1 MKNFGKF
8 ITKMLAEGK
17 TPKTIAKLAAE
28 RGGTKATL
36 KASLAKFVDPNKVK
50 VGNKMM
56 AFMPTKRQEVAKA
69 TTGGAGAGSTKLKE
83 ATKKATTKK
92 DTKKKTT
99 TKKDTKKKTTPKKVT
114 EKKASIPL
122 SKGVKGGKIKIGKWL
137 TNNKDIKSPAALYQK
152 FKKEYPNASKQNIEA
167 SLGNIA
173 DETKKKNAQA
183 IYRALP
189 NAPKT
194 NPGTTSNKV
203 KPTKTGGMI
212 KKPMG
217 GKVYDPNKKVKR
229 PYGGKVYDP
238 NKKVKRMG
246 GGQIGHNG
254 NDEVSRLYTS
264 Y

>member
-1 MKNFGKF
+1 MESPTNF
-8 ITKMLAEGK
+8 
-17 TPKTIAKLAAE
+17 
-28 RGGTKATL
+28 
-36 KASLAKFVDPNKVK
+36 
-50 VGNKMM
+50 
-56 AFMPTKRQEVAKA
+56 
-69 TTGGAGAGSTKLKE
+69 
-83 ATKKATTKK
+83 K
-92 DTKKKTT
+92 DTIVTLLIDNSGSMRGRPITVAAMCGDILARTLERCGVNVEILGFTT
-99 TKKDTKKKTTPKKVT
+99 F
-114 EKKASIPL
+114 AW
-122 SKGVKGGKIKIGKWL
+122 KGGKTREKWL

-229 PYGGKVYDP
+229 PMGGKVYDPNKKVKRPYGGKVYDP

>member
-8 ITKMLAEGK
+8 ITRMLAEGK

-99 TKKDTKKKTTPKKVT
+99 TKKDTKKKTTSKKVT

-122 SKGVKGGKIKIGKWL
+122 SKGVKGGKIKLGRWL
-137 TNNKDIKSPAALYQK
+137 TTNKDVKSPAALYQK
-152 FKKEYPNASKQNIEA
+152 FKKEYPNATKQNIEA
-167 SLGNIA
+167 ALANIT
-173 DETKKKNAQA
+173 DEKKKKNAVM
-183 IYRALP
+183 IYKSLP
-189 NAPKT
+189 NSKKG
-194 NPGTTSNKV
+194 NPGTTSKNKKGDYLGTLDDKIIV
-203 KPTKTGGMI
+203 PK
-212 KKPMG
+212 
-217 GKVYDPNKKVKR
+217 KKVKR

-254 NDEVSRLYTS
+254 NYEVSRLYTS

>member
-1 MKNFGKF
+1 MKFFGKM
-8 ITKMLAEGK
+8 ITNMLKDGA
-17 TPKTIAKLAAE
+17 TPKQIAKAAAE
-28 RGGTKATL
+28 KGGTKATL

-56 AFMPTKRQEVAKA
+56 AFMPTTKQTVAKA

-83 ATKKATTKK
+83 ATKKATPKK
-92 DTKKKTT
+92 ATPKKATP
-99 TKKDTKKKTTPKKVT
+99 KKATPKKVVA
-114 EKKASIPL
+114 KKKKPRPL
-122 SKGVKGGKIKIGKWL
+122 QGKEGGAKIRLGKWL
-137 TNNKDIKSPAALYQK
+137 TENKDKDGAALYQA
-152 FKKEYPNASKQNIEA
+152 FKKDYPNATKQNVESA
-167 SLGNIA
+167 LGNII
-173 DETKKKNAQA
+173 DKKKKTKANF
-183 IYRALP
+183 IYKTLP
-189 NAPKT
+189 SGSKN
-194 NPGTTSNKV
+194 NPGTTSKNV
-203 KPTKTGGMI
+203 KKAMSGGMI